1 MEKMTAGLIAMGI
14 VATLQGA
21 AWICGVNGV
30 VTSTLSTILGLIAG
44 SIFGFSIAIKET
56 KTEEKEK

>member
-1 MEKMTAGLIAMGI
+1 MEKINAGLIAMGI

-44 SIFGFSIAIKET
+44 SIFGFSIAVKQ
-56 KTEEKEK
+56 EEKK